1 MKKGLY
7 LFLIL
12 AMMGCS
18 TTTSYEKIAR
28 EGYRVSKAD
37 NRFLAKGK
45 DGVSYYKYNDEE
57 ARVYMVIE
65 KDGATNQL
73 RPLLSLEYRGED
85 WIYMERVDFKGYD
98 QEIGIDFLR
107 AKFEGAPV
115 QEIPRASGDVV
126 EKILVPMPE
135 DKLEGLEKL
144 LIGEEEVKAMYSS
157 RYRDRGAEITL
168 TPQEKEGLLTMI
180 KLYNKVKGES
190 INGN

>member
-12 AMMGCS
+12 AMIGCS

-37 NRFLAKGK
+37 SRFLAKGK
-45 DGVSYYKYNDEE
+45 NGVSYYKYNEEE
-57 ARVYMVIE
+57 ARVYMVLE
-65 KDGATNQL
+65 KANATNEL
-73 RPLLSLEYRGED
+73 RPLLSLEYRGKD
-85 WIYMERVDFKGYD
+85 WIYMERVDFKGSGED
-98 QEIGIDFLR
+98 VGVDFLR

-126 EKILVPMPE
+126 ERILVPVPE
-135 DKLEGLEKL
+135 EKLNSLEKL
-144 LIGEEEVKAMYSS
+144 LTGEVKAMYSS
-157 RYRDRGAEITL
+157 RYKDRSAEITL

-190 INGN
+190 SDGN

>member
-12 AMMGCS
+12 AMIGCS

-37 NRFLAKGK
+37 SRFLAKGK
-45 DGVSYYKYNDEE
+45 NGVSYYKYNEEE
-57 ARVYMVIE
+57 ARVYMVLE
-65 KDGATNQL
+65 KNIATNEL

-85 WIYMERVDFKGYD
+85 WIYMERVDFKGSGED
-98 QEIGIDFLR
+98 VGVDFLR

-126 EKILVPMPE
+126 ERILVPVPE
-135 DKLEGLEKL
+135 EKL
-144 LIGEEEVKAMYSS
+144 NSLEELLTGEVKAMYSS
-157 RYRDRGAEITL
+157 RYKDRSAEITL

-190 INGN
+190 SDGN

>member
-28 EGYRVSKAD
+28 DGYRVSKAD

-45 DGVSYYKYNDEE
+45 NGSSYYKYNDED
-57 ARVYMVIE
+57 ARVFMVIE
-65 KDGATNQL
+65 KDLATNKL
-73 RPLLSLEYRGED
+73 TPLLSLEYRGED
-85 WIYMERVDFKGYD
+85 WIYMERVDFEGP
-98 QEIGIDFLR
+98 QGEVEIDFLR
-107 AKFEGAPV
+107 AKFQGAPV
-115 QEIPRASGDVV
+115 QEIPRASGSVV
-126 EKILVPMPE
+126 ERVLIPVAEESLRE
-135 DKLEGLEKL
+135 LEELM
-144 LIGEEEVKAMYSS
+144 GEQGEVKARYSS
-157 RYRDRGAEITL
+157 RYKERGAEIIL

-180 KLYNKVKGES
+180 RLYNKVKGES